1 MSGYSPYP
9 QLFSIPYRSPFRPP
23 YRSPSRPPWEIPLP
37 SPLGDPSPVPLGR
50 SPSRPPFDPPS
61 VPLLIPL
68 PSPFKR
74 GRPKDAS
81 LLVPW
86 GRPDVAGVFCSMG
99 EARGCGSFL
108 FHGGKRAKRSPE
120 GGYKA
125 QTLTNL
131 AC

>member
-1 MSGYSPYP
+1 MSGYRATALTPSSFPSLIDP
-9 QLFSIPYRSPFRPP
+9 PSVPLIDPPPVPLGRFLF
-23 YRSPSRPPWEIPLP
+23 RPPWEIPLP
-37 SPLGDPSPVPLGR
+37 SPLGDP
-50 SPSRPPFDPPS
+50 PP